1 MHHQSTMKLHLL
13 TLKFSG
19 DSSNIET
26 SFQREYFRS
35 SLSHNRAAML
45 VGAFFYS
52 AFGILDMLLM
62 PENKST
68 MWMIRY
74 AIVDPLIIALFLLSF
89 SKIFERYA
97 NPLMTLVC
105 ILAGGGI
112 IWMIVIAP
120 PPVGYSYYA
129 GLLLVF
135 IWSYTFVRIPFLWA
149 ALAGWVMVVLYEIA
163 AIWIS
168 PTPFT
173 ILLSNNFFFV
183 SANIMGMIACYFLE
197 YYARRNFF
205 LTRQIDVE
213 REKIDRVN
221 RELESRT
228 LEYQNVNR
236 TLEQEIAE
244 RRKVEEALRKSE
256 ELFMKLVDAIPD
268 AIVHTDLNGKILYIN
283 EYPLEVSGYSWAE
296 IEGQNVFSFVSPE
309 DRDRLINNAFLMMES
324 RQGPQEYQLLVKDG
338 GKIPFE
344 INGVVLRDKDGTP
357 FGFVFVC
364 RDITDRKRA
373 EGEQYH
379 REKLQGILEMA
390 GTVCHEMNQP
400 MQVIYGLSELL
411 LMKTSE
417 NEPSYG
423 KLSRIIEQIQRMH
436 EITGKLMAIRH
447 YKTEDYAGFARIIDI
462 HESHDNKNT

>member
-1 MHHQSTMKLHLL
+1 MKLHLL

-26 SFQREYFRS
+26 SFQHEYFRT
-35 SLSHNRAAML
+35 SLPYNRAAML

-74 AIVDPLIIALFLLSF
+74 AIVDPLIIALFLFSF
-89 SKIFERYA
+89 SKSFERYA

-197 YYARRNFF
+197 YYARRNYF
-205 LTRQIDVE
+205 LTRQIDME

-221 RELESRT
+221 RELESQT

-256 ELFMKLVDAIPD
+256 EMYTKLVDAIPD

-296 IEGQNVFSFVSPE
+296 IEGQNVFSFVSDE
-309 DRDRLINNAFLMMES
+309 DRDRLINNAFRMMES

-338 GKIPFE
+338 RKIPFE
-344 INGVVLRDKDGTP
+344 VNGVVLRNKGGTP

-373 EGEQYH
+373 EREQYH

-400 MQVIYGLSELL
+400 MQVISGLSELL

-423 KLSRIIEQIQRMH
+423 KLNRIIEQIKRMH
-436 EITGKLMAIRH
+436 EITGKLMAVRH
-447 YKTEDYAGFARIIDI
+447 YRTKDYAGFARIIDI
-462 HESHDNKNT
+462 HESPDDKNT